1 MTNSSFVFCFL
12 FSKQR
17 GVGREECLEGLVM
30 VKAPILKVLLSIHAI
45 ANADNNQDL
54 KL

>member
-12 FSKQR
+12 FFQAE
-17 GVGREECLEGLVM
+17 GVGRKECLKGLVM